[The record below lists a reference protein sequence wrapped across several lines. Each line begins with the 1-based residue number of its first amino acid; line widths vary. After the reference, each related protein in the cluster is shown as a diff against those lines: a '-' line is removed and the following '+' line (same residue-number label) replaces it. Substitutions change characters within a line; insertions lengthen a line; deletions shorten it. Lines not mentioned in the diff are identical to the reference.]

1 MLHSMTGFG
10 SARATFNQKSITV
23 EIRSVNSKLTEL
35 RFKLPQNY
43 REKEFEI
50 KKILSDDVSRG
61 KVEFSLTIQ
70 DSEDS
75 NEVTIN
81 KNLFK
86 KYFQELNSLANELH
100 IDKGDILQTILRIPN
115 VISSDALVVDEK
127 EWLIVQTAINEA
139 IKAFNQYRIA
149 EGAAMKTDLKERLN
163 NILQLLAKIDPHEIN
178 RIHTLRLRL
187 KQLLEDNQLTESV
200 DNTRFEQ
207 EILYYLEK
215 IDINEEK
222 VRLTQHC
229 NYFLEELDNS
239 EIQKGRKLGFICQE
253 IGREINTLGAKAYA
267 SEIQR
272 NVVMMKDELEKI
284 KEQIANIV

>member
-10 SARATFNQKSITV
+10 SARVVFNQKSITV
-23 EIRSVNSKLTEL
+23 EIRSVNSKLTEI

-43 REKEFEI
+43 RDKEFEI
-50 KKILSDDVSRG
+50 KKILSDDVTRG

-70 DSEDS
+70 SSEDS
-75 NEVTIN
+75 GEANIN
-81 KNLFK
+81 KGLFK
-86 KYFQELNSLANELH
+86 KYFNELSSLAEELK
-100 IDKGDILQTILRIPN
+100 IEKGDILQTILKIPN
-115 VISSDALVVDEK
+115 VINSEVQEVDEK
-127 EWLIVQTAINEA
+127 EWLVIQKTIQEA
-139 IKAFNQYRIA
+139 ITEFNKYRVA
-149 EGAAMKTDLKERLN
+149 EGAALETDLRERLN
-163 NILQLLAKIDPHEIN
+163 SILELLQKVNPHEIN
-178 RIHTLRLRL
+178 RVHTLRQRL
-187 KQLLEDNQLTESV
+187 KQLLDDHLLTENI
-200 DNTRFEQ
+200 DNIRFEQ

-215 IDINEEK
+215 LDINEEK

-229 NYFLEELDNS
+229 NYFFEELEND

-272 NVVMMKDELEKI
+272 YVVMMKDELEKI

>member
-75 NEVTIN
+75 NEVSIN
-81 KNLFK
+81 KNRFK

-127 EWLIVQTAINEA
+127 EWLIVQTAITEA

>member
-127 EWLIVQTAINEA
+127 EWLIVQTAITEA

>member
-1 MLHSMTGFG
+1 
-10 SARATFNQKSITV
+10 
-23 EIRSVNSKLTEL
+23 
-35 RFKLPQNY
+35 
-43 REKEFEI
+43 EFEI

-75 NEVTIN
+75 NEVSIN

-127 EWLIVQTAINEA
+127 EWLIVQTAITEA

>member
-1 MLHSMTGFG
+1 MTGFG

-75 NEVTIN
+75 NEVSIN

-127 EWLIVQTAINEA
+127 EWLIVQTAITEA

>member
-75 NEVTIN
+75 NEVSIN

-127 EWLIVQTAINEA
+127 EWLIVQTAITEA

>member
-75 NEVTIN
+75 NEVSIN

-127 EWLIVQTAINEA
+127 EWLIVQTAITEA

-272 NVVMMKDELEKI
+272 NVEIGRASCRERVSSP
-284 KEQIANIV
+284 V